1 MTCRVVA
8 RRAARAGRF
17 GDGVGW
23 WVGRGVGLCCFQTL
37 WFEMGRL
44 SITMSLCCRSKDC
57 YAANRGRT
65 MSTEPN
71 PAVVHRAVTSAIT
84 NWLVRSTLRFP
95 TIERCIA
102 TPAERTCAAAPTVA
116 PESLAPCKRRRTPN
130 SCDKK
135 LVAVNSLID
144 GKRTRTTKRSC

>member
-1 MTCRVVA
+1 MCSATAIFVEGRSMTFLVVA
-8 RRAARAGRF
+8 RRAARAGWF
-17 GDGVGW
+17 GDGVVR

-95 TIERCIA
+95 SLERCIA
-102 TPAERTCAAAPTVA
+102 TPAERPCAAAPTVA
-116 PESLAPCKRRRTPN
+116 PEPFAPCKRRRTAK
-130 SCDKK
+130 SC
-135 LVAVNSLID
+135 A
-144 GKRTRTTKRSC
+144 